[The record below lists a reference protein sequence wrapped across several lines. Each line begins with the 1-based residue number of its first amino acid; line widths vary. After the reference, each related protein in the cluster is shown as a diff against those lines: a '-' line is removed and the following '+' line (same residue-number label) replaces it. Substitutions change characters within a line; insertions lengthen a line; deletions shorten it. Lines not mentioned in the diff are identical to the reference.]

1 MADHTE
7 NAIMHFG
14 TSGEVEYA
22 STLKEINAVL
32 TTAGKVYRSHIAA
45 LGSDGT
51 AIEKLTAQQQK
62 LETQLAAAG
71 KRSQM
76 YSDELDKMREAGTM
90 TGAEYTKLVGKLAD
104 SQRVEASL
112 QGQLNKVNTEIK
124 EQGSEASQAKSK
136 LSELQSEGDTL
147 DQKQKE
153 LASSAKLENAQLKA
167 NGTESEQ
174 LAAKQKQ
181 LKAALDLGKQSVSN
195 LEQQLKATKT
205 AYGENSNE
213 ATQMATKLNTAKT
226 KVVDLENSLQDLG
239 KSSGDAGDGLED
251 INKKLDMSN
260 LMEAGD
266 KLAEV
271 GDKVMEVGGDL
282 AGMANDYSDS
292 QNKIQA
298 SMGGTEESAAKLNKV
313 VQSVFE
319 GGVVDSIDEANE
331 AVVTVK
337 SAFTDLNNTDLTKL
351 TNQFVQIS
359 QKTGTDVQ
367 ENVNAAQQLM
377 KNFGVTGEQ
386 ALDLIAQGYQNNLN
400 KNGDFLDTLNEY
412 PVQFKAAGYSA
423 SEMLSIIDSGMK
435 SGTFNTDKAADAI
448 KEMQIRMGDGTFA
461 GNMQNFS
468 KDTQNIFKEWQKGK
482 ATTADVAASIG
493 ADMEQMSPAKQQAA
507 VSLLGSQFEDLGV
520 KGSLSLLEIG
530 NSYDKAGGKAEA
542 FNKKTPGQEFE
553 SSIRKLKDA
562 FVPLIQQL
570 TPAVAAIANFVSGL
584 AKMPEPV
591 KVIIAGIAGFL
602 AIMSQLMPIIGAVG
616 AIITGGLLP
625 ALAPIAAI
633 VGGVIAVIAG
643 LVLTI
648 KNWGAIT
655 TWLKGIWQNLVTFF
669 NTAKTKLA
677 TVFNS
682 FGPLLTT
689 FKQFFSNTFSNIKL
703 LITGLKTTISG
714 VLNVIVGLFTGN
726 GAKIKKGF
734 QQVFQGLV
742 DIGASMLRQLINSVT
757 SGLTGIVNAFSGI
770 FGKARGIVSSIWSA
784 IRGFFS
790 SNLSSILGTVRS
802 IFGTLVGAI
811 THPLQTAKSAI
822 GGIISGIKSLFN
834 FHISWP
840 HIPLPHFSLSGAF
853 NPLKGQIPHVAVD
866 WYAQGGIMTQPTLMG
881 FNNGRAQ
888 VGGEA
893 GAEGVI
899 PLNNDTWNKMGAAIA
914 AHMPTGGPIVLQVDG
929 RTFATITGPYTSD
942 YLKQQDATQNFSYG
956 RRN

>member
-1 MADHTE
+1 MG
-7 NAIMHFG
+7 N
-14 TSGEVEYA
+14 
-22 STLKEINAVL
+22 
-32 TTAGKVYRSHIAA
+32 
-45 LGSDGT
+45 DGT
-51 AIEKLTAQQQK
+51 AAEKLSAQQQK

-71 KRSQM
+71 KRTQL
-76 YSDELDKMREAGTM
+76 YADELDKMRAAGNT

-104 SQRVEASL
+104 SQRVESSL
-112 QGQLNKVNTEIK
+112 QNQLNKVNAEIK

-136 LSELQSEGDTL
+136 LSELQSEGATL
-147 DQKQKE
+147 DQKQQE

-174 LAAKQKQ
+174 LAAKQRQ
-181 LKAALDLGKQSVSN
+181 LKSALDLGKQSISN
-195 LEQQLKATKT
+195 LEQQLKETKT
-205 AYGENSNE
+205 AYGENSTE
-213 ATQMATKLNTAKT
+213 ASQMSIKLNNAKT
-226 KVVDLENSLQDLG
+226 SVVNLEGQLSNLG
-239 KSSGDAGDGLED
+239 KSTATANDKLDEIAKNTAADRLQAMSDGLQSAGEKVSEFNEKAQD
-251 INKKLDMSN
+251 AWAETDDAVDNLTSKTGATGKAAEELSESYEKVERSTSGAQMESDDLSN
-260 LMEAGD
+260 TMAGL
-266 KLAEV
+266 KSQF
-271 GDKVMEVGGDL
+271 DL
-282 AGMANDYSDS
+282 EGKALEGA
-292 QNKIQA
+292 
-298 SMGGTEESAAKLNKV
+298 TEYVAKFSAITG
-313 VQSVFE
+313 Q
-319 GGVVDSIDEANE
+319 
-331 AVVTVK
+331 
-337 SAFTDLNNTDLTKL
+337 
-351 TNQFVQIS
+351 
-359 QKTGTDVQ
+359 TGTDA
-367 ENVNAAQQLM
+367 VNALHTSMSKFNVSASQMPSVLDALAKGAQTSGM
-377 KNFGVTGEQ
+377 DVG
-386 ALDLIAQGYQNNLN
+386 DLESAV
-400 KNGDFLDTLNEY
+400 GDAY
-412 PVQFKAAGYSA
+412 PVFSQLHIG
-423 SEMLSIIDSGMK
+423 LNQGIGIIS
-435 SGTFNTDKAADAI
+435 SWA
-448 KEMQIRMGDGTFA
+448 
-461 GNMQNFS
+461 
-468 KDTQNIFKEWQKGK
+468 KGGID
-482 ATTADVAASIG
+482 ATTALKGMSKASTVYAA
-493 ADMEQMSPAKQQAA
+493 DN
-507 VSLLGSQFEDLGV
+507 VSLEKGITKTFTAIKNAKSPTDALNAGV
-520 KGSLSLLEIG
+520 TAFGA
-530 NSYDKAGGKAEA
+530 KAAPKM
-542 FNKKTPGQEFE
+542 
-553 SSIRKLKDA
+553 
-562 FVPLIQQL
+562 
-570 TPAVAAIANFVSGL
+570 VAAIQSGKVSLDSLKTAASDSGGTV
-584 AKMPEPV
+584 AKSFEQTLDPVDKAKVAQKEFDQTMAKVGGTIQETLLPVIKSLLPIVKGIAQAFQAAPAPV
-591 KVIIAGIAGFL
+591 KALVVI
-602 AIMSQLMPIIGAVG
+602 V
-616 AIITGGLLP
+616 GGLTVALG
-625 ALAPIAAI
+625 ALAPIITALATALPLFGAGEAAAGAGAATAATGVGALMTTLLPVVLVVAGVAAAI
-633 VGGVIAVIAG
+633 TA
-643 LVLTI
+643 LVLVI

-840 HIPLPHFSLSGAF
+840 RIPLPHFSLSGAF